1 MYIWVTTRPIMPS
14 GFSIFY
20 HPILKYIPHT
30 L

>member
-1 MYIWVTTRPIMPS
+1 MSIWVTTGPIMPS

-20 HPILKYIPHT
+20 HPIFKSIPHT